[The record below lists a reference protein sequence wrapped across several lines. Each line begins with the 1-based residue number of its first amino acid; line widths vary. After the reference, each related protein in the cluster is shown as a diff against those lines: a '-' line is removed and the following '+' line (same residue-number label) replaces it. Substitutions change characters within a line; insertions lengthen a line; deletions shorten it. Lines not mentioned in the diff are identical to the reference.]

1 LSRGERFSR
10 INTFNELWRTGA
22 SACTTFATNETIDF
36 GNSTLEAGKYSI
48 YTIPSKNEWTIIVNK
63 DTTLH
68 GTTGYDERCFRFTVP
83 VEKRLIL

>member
-1 LSRGERFSR
+1 MENGRC
-10 INTFNELWRTGA
+10 N
-22 SACTTFATNETIDF
+22 TTFATNETIDF

-68 GTTGYDERCFRFTVP
+68 GTTGYDEKKDVFVLLFQL
-83 VEKRLIL
+83 KNG

>member
-1 LSRGERFSR
+1 MENGRKCIF
-10 INTFNELWRTGA
+10 T
-22 SACTTFATNETIDF
+22 ATNETIDF

-68 GTTGYDERCFRFTVP
+68 GTTGYDEKKDFSFTVP